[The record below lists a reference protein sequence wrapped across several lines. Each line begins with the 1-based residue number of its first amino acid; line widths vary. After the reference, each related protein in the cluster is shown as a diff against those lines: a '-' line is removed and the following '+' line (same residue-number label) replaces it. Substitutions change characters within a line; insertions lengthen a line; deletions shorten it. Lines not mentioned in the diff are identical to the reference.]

1 MSDIVQTFKMHIEH
15 VRPDS
20 LDEGRAVCIKHL
32 GNAVENKRDN
42 SLTAPEAPELMPPK
56 KKARTVAAPGDT

>member
-42 SLTAPEAPELMPPK
+42 
-56 KKARTVAAPGDT
+56 TVQTTLDFVVEIVQPQDAL